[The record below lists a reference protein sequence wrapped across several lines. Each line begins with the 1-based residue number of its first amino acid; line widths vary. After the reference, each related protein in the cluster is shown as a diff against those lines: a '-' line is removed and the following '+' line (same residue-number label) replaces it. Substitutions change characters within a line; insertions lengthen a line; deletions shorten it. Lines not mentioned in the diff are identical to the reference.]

1 MGTNTAALTAAL
13 QGTVAFVALK
23 GTSSK
28 GKEGT
33 VLSAPFPPHTFI
45 TYKKKYSNS
54 SRLCEQSSCAL
65 ASIKGE
71 FGLCD
76 SNIFLNKIVII

>member
-45 TYKKKYSNS
+45 T
-54 SRLCEQSSCAL
+54 
-65 ASIKGE
+65 
-71 FGLCD
+71 
-76 SNIFLNKIVII
+76 